1 MGKAKPAV
9 DKLYRL
15 KKFPGKGG
23 WTYIVISEILPD
35 KRAKFGWV
43 KVKGSIDS
51 FKLKDYKLMPMANG
65 KLFLPVRAEIR
76 KAIKKEEG
84 DSVHVVLYY
93 DNSKYVIPTEIWECF
108 QLEPEHIYNTFV
120 NFTDNQQKS
129 YIDWVYAAKRSETRA
144 ERIAIMME
152 RVARGKKMY
161 DPDEEI

>member
-9 DKLYRL
+9 DKVYRL

-23 WTYIVISEILPD
+23 WTYVVISEILPD

-108 QLEPEHIYNTFV
+108 QLEPEHIYN
-120 NFTDNQQKS
+120 
-129 YIDWVYAAKRSETRA
+129 WVYAAKRSETRA